1 MSPTAGTRSRRP
13 RPKVRPVA
21 AAKALG
27 SLRRTPEWAPEPPVP
42 LPPGRL
48 HHVPGRGEFFLRDSG
63 GSGPPVLLLHGWMFP
78 SDLNWF
84 RSYEPLVEAGYRVLA
99 MDHRGHGRGLRT
111 PAPFRL
117 SDCSD
122 DAAAVV
128 EGLDCGPVIAA
139 GYSMGGPIAQL
150 MARDHGDV
158 LAGIVL
164 CATARE
170 WQDPG
175 MKALWNGM
183 AALRL
188 GLNLF
193 PEATWRLGLRAG
205 GFPDSS
211 TTTWVAAELSRGS
224 GRDIADAGRELGRYD
239 SRSWIRDVGVPAAV
253 VLTQR
258 DTAVPP
264 RKQRELAESLDA
276 PVFEVDGDHAAV
288 TVKHESFNPAFL
300 EALAA
305 VRDRSDQSTSGATAA
320 AAGLTNTRSP
330 TS

>member
-1 MSPTAGTRSRRP
+1 MREVTG
-13 RPKVRPVA
+13 
-21 AAKALG
+21 
-27 SLRRTPEWAPEPPVP
+27 
-42 LPPGRL
+42 PPGAPTL
-48 HHVPGRGEFFLRDSG
+48 I
-63 GSGPPVLLLHGWMFP
+63 LLHGL
-78 SDLNWF
+78 SATGGLNWMHCF
-84 RSYEPLVEAGYRVLA
+84 APLGRRYRVVA
-99 MDHRGHGRGLRT
+99 VDNRGHGRGIRT
-111 PAPFRL
+111 GRFRL
-117 SDCSD
+117 ADCAD
-122 DAAAVV
+122 DVAALA
-128 EGLDCGPVIAA
+128 EELGIDRYIPV

-150 MARDHGDV
+150 MARDHTDV
-158 LAGIVL
+158 LAGVVL

-175 MKALWNGM
+175 MKTLWNGM

-224 GRDIADAGRELGRYD
+224 GRDIAEAGRELGRYD
-239 SRSWIRDVGVPAAV
+239 SRSWIRNLGVPAAV

-264 RKQRELAESLDA
+264 RKQRELAESLNA

-288 TVKHESFNPAFL
+288 TVKHELFNPALL
-300 EALAA
+300 EALAS
-305 VRDRSDQSTSGATAA
+305 VRDRPDQSTSGATAA
-320 AAGLTNTRSP
+320 AAGLTNTVSP

>member
-1 MSPTAGTRSRRP
+1 
-13 RPKVRPVA
+13 
-21 AAKALG
+21 
-27 SLRRTPEWAPEPPVP
+27 VP
-42 LPPGRL
+42 LPEGRL
-48 HHVPGRGEFFLRDSG
+48 HHVPGRGEFFVRDSG
-63 GSGPPVLLLHGWMFP
+63 GEGPPVLLLHGWMFP

-84 RSYEPLVEAGYRVLA
+84 RSYGPLAEAGYRVLA

-111 PAPFRL
+111 PAAFRL
-117 SDCSD
+117 SDCAD

-128 EGLDCGPVIAA
+128 GSLGCGPVIAV
-139 GYSMGGPIAQL
+139 GYSMGGPVTQL
-150 MARDHGDV
+150 MARDHADA

-224 GRDIADAGRELGRYD
+224 GRDIAEAGRELGRYD
-239 SRSWIRDVGVPAAV
+239 SRPWIRTLAVPAAV

-288 TVKHESFNPAFL
+288 TVKHEVFNPALL

-305 VRDRSDQSTSGATAA
+305 VPEPKSSARISPRAA
-320 AAGLTNTRSP
+320 PRPRAPA
-330 TS
+330 